1 VFQHA
6 EKGELCGVYYEQQEL
21 QRCALHSVNCVLH
34 SEGKSTTYPGLMTWM
49 DGRSEAECAKTGWND
64 NAIRSVLRENSL
76 SFDDVTQYHDGGKP
90 NATAWI
96 IHTGHHWHAYV
107 KNKAGT
113 WFDVESYNGDRSP
126 ENWCP
131 VYVGDDKAMMT
142 RLREFERPKGS
153 RIYRV
158 EQESPMQNSGSGQ
171 GGFSEAPKP
180 AMSGM
185 WSCECCE
192 AENEPAADKCAKCTL
207 LKPKPIGEG
216 QGGFSKPSKPD
227 KKVEGQ
233 WICKS
238 YTNMGTVC
246 EVKNKPTSMKCS
258 SCKCWNPIMFGANG
272 NGNGGW

>member
-113 WFDVESYNGDRSP
+113 WFDVESYKGGRP
-126 ENWCP
+126 TENWCP
-131 VYVGDDKAMMT
+131 VYVGDDEAMMT
-142 RLREFERPKGS
+142 RLRELPKGS

-158 EQESPMQNSGSGQ
+158 EQQSQMQNGGFGQLDQ
-171 GGFSEAPKP
+171 GGFFEAPKP
-180 AMSGM
+180 EGG
-185 WSCECCE
+185 WSCEMCTAKNKSTATACS
-192 AENEPAADKCAKCTL
+192 ACTYIPKKSDKA
-207 LKPKPIGEG
+207 
-216 QGGFSKPSKPD
+216 
-227 KKVEGQ
+227 VEGQ
-233 WICKS
+233 WKCK
-238 YTNMGTVC
+238 TCG
-246 EVKNKPTSMKCS
+246 EKNDPTAMKCS
-258 SCKCWNPIMFGANG
+258 KCPCWNPIMLDNS
-272 NGNGGW
+272 GW